1 MFIKAKLSEKK
12 VDEQTI
18 DLALLSYTE
27 EMQEEAY
34 QKALRIGI
42 PVEFLEDKDKRNIYE
57 GLEIF
62 ENYQFDRELSEEE
75 KLVVVQSLLSCSKL
89 NKGKGNSFSN
99 LKGQYAEIGLT
110 EEEICGTIINTALGN
125 TNKGYS
131 MAKILPNAKVVLEI
145 PKEEIHTVVE
155 DKYIQKAV
163 QKRRKS
169 LETMKGAVVNLKKDN
184 NLSEIEIISNEIETL
199 CEEKNETAQNRTSP

>member
-1 MFIKAKLSEKK
+1 
-12 VDEQTI
+12 
-18 DLALLSYTE
+18 
-27 EMQEEAY
+27 
-34 QKALRIGI
+34 
-42 PVEFLEDKDKRNIYE
+42 
-57 GLEIF
+57 
-62 ENYQFDRELSEEE
+62 
-75 KLVVVQSLLSCSKL
+75 
-89 NKGKGNSFSN
+89 
-99 LKGQYAEIGLT
+99 
-110 EEEICGTIINTALGN
+110 
-125 TNKGYS
+125 